1 MLMKKN
7 VLYIIALFV
16 LLLSQSCV
24 KEIEFADSCLGEG
37 EGWLYVNFGPKEL
50 IQVQTKATQ
59 NYNSENAI
67 SNLYIF
73 LFDSGGNKLYGKWL
87 TSSSLLSS
95 EANVLS
101 STDDCWY
108 VANSSTAGTPTK
120 GCFKIKASAG
130 NNFELYVITNLDSD
144 MSRISSDLLSHSVAT
159 KADLFKFKL
168 VLNQESVN
176 RNINF
181 PMLGSMT
188 VASITAGQTNVLNS
202 TSSPLKLDR
211 IDSKVRFVFKTGTRP
226 DAKGQTIKSFEARQW
241 KVVNVPLTSL
251 LVPQDSVATV
261 VPADAATDQ
270 YETYAPYFFET
281 DWRNFED
288 YTTDTQE
295 FSFYMLENRQTPKNG
310 SFTSYNHR
318 SLQTKTAS
326 GQNQIVKV
334 NYTSLHGEN
343 VDRSLRVFKNANDFS
358 TYVLVTGRVEMDL
371 VNDDAGQTLGADVQY
386 LIHLGDWR
394 SNVADF
400 NTKRNHSY
408 TYTVTVNSVNNIRV
422 EVETGTQENQP
433 GASGEVI
440 IAKEEIALCD
450 AHYVSKT
457 MTFHAK
463 NFVTVG
469 GDGTVTSTADRLTW
483 KVKTPFGE
491 GAPKKINGID
501 IADSLDYKWVHF
513 RLNKQSANKSYYAD
527 KRRKYTQRV
536 FESKAIPQAN
546 PEDDGTEGLY
556 GYHND
561 GCMDII
567 QLVQYI
573 KDQVGKY
580 SEYRNE
586 VNRVFN
592 AGGDT
597 TTVVNYSD
605 FDSGLLEN
613 GSKDADGPKICVTA
627 FVDEYYYDEHPITKR
642 KSPTLWKYF
651 VNQDDRTM
659 HILCDSN
666 SSTDL
671 ESTSTGSV
679 ITIQQHSIK
688 SIFNTDPSYDVLQTA
703 WGLECTDEFSD
714 QVKVYNVEGGYSD
727 SGKNTD
733 KYNGRANS
741 VFEWGLAPEG
751 TKVSDIT
758 DIASNVRWDK
768 YIDYEVPNE
777 VPLMQAPY
785 KSLRYFC
792 MARNRDNNGDGKIE
806 KDEVRWYL
814 ASIKQLVGL
823 FVGNGVVQQSAR
835 LYYRTPEQKASDDMN
850 DWYQF
855 VISSTHHTVGG
866 PTVIWG
872 QEGLSTSSLSQ
883 SLGWDSSSGVT
894 AYGIRCVRN
903 LGVDSD
909 ADINVA
915 PDDFLTKTENADGS
929 VTFEAT
935 HLNAAALRDYTST
948 DLPYADEWSAS
959 NRLYKR
965 FEVAPKYTDF
975 SSNIPF
981 ATFQA
986 DIDARGSYLS
996 GYCPEGY
1003 RIPNQMELAMM
1014 NYYMDL
1020 GSYKLYSRTYWSF
1033 GPYTGKYG
1041 STGKSG
1047 KAYKIGFMRISNG
1060 NLTVDNSDNNRTQYA
1075 RCVKDIRMN

>member
-1 MLMKKN
+1 MLMKQKI
-7 VLYIIALFV
+7 LYIIALFV

-24 KEIEFADSCLGEG
+24 KQIEYVDSSLGEG
-37 EGWLYVNFGPKEL
+37 EGWLYVNFGPQEL

-101 STDDCWY
+101 STDDSWY
-108 VANSSTAGTPTK
+108 VANSSTASTPTK
-120 GCFKIKASAG
+120 GCFKIKASSG
-130 NNFELYVITNLDSD
+130 NNFKLYVITNLDSD

-159 KADLFKFKL
+159 EADLLKFKL
-168 VLNQESVN
+168 VLNQETVN

-181 PMLGSMT
+181 PMLGS
-188 VASITAGQTNVLNS
+188 ITGVTIKAGQTNVLNNS
-202 TSSPLKLDR
+202 AEKVLKLDR
-211 IDSKVRFVFKTGTRP
+211 IDSKVRFVFKTGTRA
-226 DAKGQTIKSFEARQW
+226 DAKGQKIKSFEAKQW
-241 KVVNVPLTSL
+241 KVVNVPISSF
-251 LVPQDSVATV
+251 LVPQATDAAV
-261 VPADAATDQ
+261 VPADAALDQ
-270 YETYAPYFFET
+270 YGSYAPYFFET

-288 YTTDTQE
+288 YTESTQE
-295 FSFYMLENRQTPKNG
+295 FSFYMLENRQTPKHDNF
-310 SFTSYNHR
+310 SSYNKR

-326 GQNQIVKV
+326 GQNQTVKV
-334 NYTSLHGEN
+334 NYTSLHGED
-343 VDRSLRVFKNANDFS
+343 VSRSLRVFENANDFS
-358 TYVLVTGRVEMDL
+358 TYVLVTGRVEMKL
-371 VNDDAGQTLGADVQY
+371 ENDDAGQTLGADVQY
-386 LIHLGDWR
+386 LIHLGDWSSTI
-394 SNVADF
+394 SNTGWKDDEYTKVADYR
-400 NTKRNHSY
+400 TQRNHSY

-422 EVETGTQENQP
+422 EVETGAQENQP

-469 GDGTVTSTADRLTW
+469 SDGTVTSTADRLTW

-501 IADSLDYKWVHF
+501 IADGLDYKWVHF

-546 PEDDGTEGLY
+546 LEDDNTEGLY

-580 SEYRNE
+580 SDYRNE

-592 AGGDT
+592 AGGDP
-597 TTVVNYSD
+597 TTVENHSD
-605 FDSGLLEN
+605 FDSGLLED
-613 GSKDADGPKICVTA
+613 GSSDPDGPKICVTA

-642 KSPTLWKYF
+642 KSPTLWKSF

-666 SSTDL
+666 SSIDL

-679 ITIQQHSIK
+679 ITIQQQSIK
-688 SIFNTDPSYDVLQTA
+688 SIFNTDPTYEKLQTA
-703 WGLECTDEFSD
+703 WGLESIDEFSD
-714 QVKVYNVEGGYSD
+714 KVKVYNVGGGSSD
-727 SGKNTD
+727 SGKNID

-741 VFEWGLAPEG
+741 VFEWGLAPED
-751 TKVSDIT
+751 KDVSTIT
-758 DIASNVRWDK
+758 DLVPDARWST
-768 YIDYEVPNE
+768 YINYEVPNDT
-777 VPLMQAPY
+777 PLMQDPY

-792 MARNRDNNGDGKIE
+792 MARNRDNNGNGKIE
-806 KDEVRWYL
+806 KNEVRWYL

-835 LYYRTPEQKASDDMN
+835 LYYRTPEQKASNEKN

-855 VISSTHHTVGG
+855 VISSTHQSGG

-872 QEGLSTSSLSQ
+872 QEGLSTSSLSDSQ
-883 SLGWDSSSGVT
+883 SWASEVT

-903 LGVDSD
+903 LGIDSN

-915 PDDFLTKTENADGS
+915 PDDFLIMTENDADHS

-948 DLPYADEWSAS
+948 DLPYADEWSSA

-965 FEVAPKYTDF
+965 FEVAPTYTDF
-975 SSNIPF
+975 SSAIDF

-1003 RIPNQMELAMM
+1003 RVPNQMELAMM
-1014 NYYMDL
+1014 NYYMKKLD
-1020 GSYKLYSRTYWSF
+1020 YNLYSRTY
-1033 GPYTGKYG
+1033 
-1041 STGKSG
+1041 
-1047 KAYKIGFMRISNG
+1047 
-1060 NLTVDNSDNNRTQYA
+1060 
-1075 RCVKDIRMN
+1075 

>member
-1 MLMKKN
+1 MKELEY
-7 VLYIIALFV
+7 V
-16 LLLSQSCV
+16 
-24 KEIEFADSCLGEG
+24 DSCLGEG
-37 EGWLYVNFGPKEL
+37 EGWLYVNFGPQEL

-59 NYNSENAI
+59 NYNSENSI

-95 EANVLS
+95 EANVQS

-159 KADLFKFKL
+159 KDDLLKFKL

-241 KVVNVPLTSL
+241 KVVNVPISSF
-251 LVPQDSVATV
+251 LVPQATDAAV

-270 YETYAPYFFET
+270 YESYAPYFFET

-288 YTTDTQE
+288 YTESTQE
-295 FSFYMLENRQTPKNG
+295 FSFYMLENRQTQKNN
-310 SFTSYNHR
+310 SFTNYNER
-318 SLQTKTAS
+318 SLQSKTAS
-326 GQNQIVKV
+326 GLNQTVKV

-567 QLVQYI
+567 QLVQYM
-573 KDQVGKY
+573 KNQVGLY
-580 SEYRNE
+580 TDYRNE

-642 KSPTLWKYF
+642 KSSTLWKYF

-666 SSTDL
+666 SSIDM

-688 SIFNTDPSYDVLQTA
+688 SIFNTDPSYDELQTA

-714 QVKVYNVEGGYSD
+714 QVKVYNVGGGYSD

-741 VFEWGLAPEG
+741 VFEWGLAPPG
-751 TKVSDIT
+751 TTVSDIT

-777 VPLMQAPY
+777 VPLMQDDY

-814 ASIKQLVGL
+814 ASIQQLVGL

-835 LYYRTPEQKASDDMN
+835 LYYRTPEQKASDNPN

-855 VISSTHHTVGG
+855 VISSTHHSDS
-866 PTVIWG
+866 PIVIWG
-872 QEGLSTSSLSQ
+872 HEGLSTSSLER
-883 SLGWDSSSGVT
+883 SLVWASGVT

-903 LGVDSD
+903 LGIDSD

-948 DLPYADEWSAS
+948 DLPYADEWSSA

-965 FEVAPKYTDF
+965 FEVAPEYTDF

-1014 NYYMDL
+1014 NYYMDDL
-1020 GSYKLYSRTYWSF
+1020 SYNLYSRTYWSF
-1033 GPYTGKYG
+1033 GPYSGNYG
-1041 STGKSG
+1041 PYGKSG
-1047 KAYKIGFMRISNG
+1047 KEYKIGFMRISNG
-1060 NLTVDNSDNNRTQYA
+1060 NLTVDNSNNNRTQYA